1 MKEYLDIFLAFLKIG
16 SIAFG
21 GGYAI
26 IPLVDREL
34 IKKRGWVT
42 MDEVMD
48 YYTIAQITPGL
59 IAINLSTFVGYKQK
73 GIPGGILAT
82 LGFIVPGVSIIM
94 AAALLISNFAE
105 LPVVRHAFAGIRIAV
120 GVLILD
126 TVIKIVKGF
135 FKDIKAL
142 LIYIIVFV
150 ISVFPRGVPP
160 LGILPAFLKSPV
172 TLVLVSGLV
181 GLLIYRQKKPPAQG
195 SSQGGSQ

>member
-1 MKEYLDIFLAFLKIG
+1 MKEYLEIFLAFLKIG
-16 SIAFG
+16 CTAFG

-26 IPLVDREL
+26 IPLVEREL

-73 GIPGGILAT
+73 GVIGGILAT
-82 LGFIVPGVSIIM
+82 MGFVFPGITIIT
-94 AAALLISNFAE
+94 AAALLISNFAD
-105 LPVVRHAFAGIRIAV
+105 LPAVRHAFAGIRIAV
-120 GVLILD
+120 GALILD
-126 TVIKIVKGF
+126 TVIRIVKGI

-142 LIYIIVFV
+142 IIYVVVFV

-160 LGILPAFLKSPV
+160 LGTLPAFLKSPV

-181 GLLIYRQKKPPAQG
+181 GLVIYRQKKPPAQG
-195 SSQGGSQ
+195 DSRGSVQ